1 MRKKSYGLFLMLL
14 LLVFIPI
21 KAQAET
27 SYGSDDW
34 SVVFTADSKM
44 DCNFST
50 SDMDDVIYGMQPG
63 DNAILTIHLKNEN
76 KKATDWYML
85 NKVLYSLEDRS
96 PNKGTRGGAYTYILT
111 YTNASGVPKTLFDS
125 ETVGGDDVSQAGQGL
140 HEATDALEEF
150 FFLDTLA
157 GGEKSKI
164 TLEIALDGETNGNDY
179 QNTLADLQMRFATE
193 LSTRTATVSEHA
205 VRRVTADVRT
215 GDDFNL
221 TPFIGAACV
230 SGTLLLFLALF
241 GAIDRKKQKKEAK

>member
-125 ETVGGDDVSQAGQGL
+125 ETVGGDDVRRDRAFMRPRTPWRNSFSWIPWREGRRVRLPWRLPWTARQ
-140 HEATDALEEF
+140 T
-150 FFLDTLA
+150 
-157 GGEKSKI
+157 
-164 TLEIALDGETNGNDY
+164 ET
-179 QNTLADLQMRFATE
+179 T
-193 LSTRTATVSEHA
+193 TRTPWRICKCGLPRSLVHG
-205 VRRVTADVRT
+205 RPR
-215 GDDFNL
+215 
-221 TPFIGAACV
+221 
-230 SGTLLLFLALF
+230 
-241 GAIDRKKQKKEAK
+241 